1 MNYEK
6 TARAA
11 GASLEIIIWASI
23 ADSLFALSNEAR
35 TKILQD
41 REDAAQA
48 ADAVIKAAN
57 ASVPADAPALKS
69 QPKRKGA

>member
-6 TARAA
+6 TARSA

-23 ADSLFALSNEAR
+23 ADSLFALSNDAR
-35 TKILQD
+35 TKILQE

-57 ASVPADAPALKS
+57 TSVPADAPASELE
-69 QPKRKGA
+69 PAP